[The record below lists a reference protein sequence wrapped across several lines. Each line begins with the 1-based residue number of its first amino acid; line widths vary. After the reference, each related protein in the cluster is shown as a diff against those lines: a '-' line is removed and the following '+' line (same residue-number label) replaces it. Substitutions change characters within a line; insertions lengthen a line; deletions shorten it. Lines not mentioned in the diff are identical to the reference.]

1 MSNYKTGFIK
11 FFIICFSLVFASA
24 LASCSRPSLKY
35 FKQDHQDEILGGKSV
50 QASSAFAKKVLY
62 LAIGVQWTKTKYGT
76 SMKYEKICTASA
88 ISKRVLLT
96 AAHCVVGWQPAE
108 INIAINSNPLK
119 SEKLI
124 ITDWIKA
131 EKIEIHQ
138 DYSTEP
144 SIVNDV
150 ALIKLTSDLMPEQI
164 SKLVRP
170 EQITDNLQMILVG
183 YGRTHAEE
191 SDSEN
196 LNSTLN
202 YVIKNVPQFNPQDQK
217 ITINQTDKSGICS
230 GDSGS
235 PGFIYDSV
243 NKEFAILG
251 VASYVYQIKNIK
263 GQANVAEPCH
273 GYGVY
278 MNVLSLTKWI
288 TETAKQLQ

>member
-1 MSNYKTGFIK
+1 
-11 FFIICFSLVFASA
+11 
-24 LASCSRPSLKY
+24 
-35 FKQDHQDEILGGKSV
+35 
-50 QASSAFAKKVLY
+50 
-62 LAIGVQWTKTKYGT
+62 
-76 SMKYEKICTASA
+76 MKYEKICTASA